1 MEIIWDLEAQR
12 RSHPQVDRT
21 VRNLWQLNFELVI
34 ACRKLV
40 FETVAILRRCPNSA
54 ALGQDLS
61 VKFERLC
68 LFSPDWQMPSR
79 ICRNRQL
86 PGCLVP
92 RDRPRR
98 VDRSI
103 RRLIRKIEIPHP
115 TVKVRMKQNSVKSGI
130 C

>member
-34 ACRKLV
+34 ACRKLA
-40 FETVAILRRCPNSA
+40 FETIAILRQCPNSA

-68 LFSPDWQMPSR
+68 LFSPDWQIPRR

-92 RDRPRR
+92 PDRPSR
-98 VDRSI
+98 VNCSI
-103 RRLIRKIEIPHP
+103 RRLIRKLKIPQAPVEI
-115 TVKVRMKQNSVKSGI
+115 RMK
-130 C
+130 